1 VAHPNSTNTPFLNLL
16 PPFPKPETRKADL
29 KTWLMIRRTLINR
42 LIFLVF
48 MVLVGYSLAKAIQTQ
63 SVMGVLLSVVSL
75 SAGVYF
81 LYLVAKIKRE
91 QEETA

>member
-1 VAHPNSTNTPFLNLL
+1 
-16 PPFPKPETRKADL
+16 
-29 KTWLMIRRTLINR
+29 MIRRTLINR